1 VANRKR
7 PRSRNGSGNQF
18 GNQGQN
24 TSTPRTA
31 SNAEALLG
39 ALHDSGVE
47 HVFTNA
53 GTDTAPVIEALA
65 QTRNSNQPQPRF
77 LVTPHENV
85 AMAMAHGHYRFS
97 GKPAAV
103 LLHTTVG
110 SANAVMGV
118 MNAHRDHVPVVMMAG
133 RTPNTEYG
141 ELGSRSAHIHWG
153 QEAFD
158 QGAMMRD
165 WLKWDYE
172 LRAGQPIETLIQRAV
187 AIATTS
193 PPGPVYLT
201 LPREVIAGPAALST
215 EAQPAPSSAQ
225 VPGAAVVEEVVDAL
239 LGAEF
244 PLIVTSSGGREA
256 SAFQALADI
265 AQAMAVPVAQPFATD
280 VNLPSDHAMNFGME
294 GMGLVAEADLI
305 VVLEAGVPWVQVRP
319 KPGATVIQV
328 AADPQYTTYPLRSFQ
343 TDRAIAATAP
353 DFLGLLKE
361 AFLARSLTDSEQRRI
376 ARRTRLLT
384 ELNTKRRERL
394 AATIKGAAHN
404 APISTAWLANCL
416 NYAKAEDAIV
426 INELGVPPDFLELTR
441 PRTYM
446 RESTAGGLG
455 FGLGA
460 ALGAKLVQPDRQ
472 VISVVGDG
480 SYMFGNPTP
489 AHFVARAQQLGTL
502 TIINNNQRWQ
512 AVHNAA
518 SGMYPDGEAV
528 QAASMPLTDLT
539 PSPNFEQIVAASD
552 GHGERVDEPD
562 ALLDA
567 IERGLEAAQAG
578 APAVLNVITAP
589 S

>member
-1 VANRKR
+1 MANRKR
-7 PRSRNGSGNQF
+7 PNQ
-18 GNQGQN
+18 
-24 TSTPRTA
+24 TPARA
-31 SNAEALLG
+31 PSNAEALLG
-39 ALHDSGVE
+39 ALQRSGVE

-53 GTDTAPVIEALA
+53 GTDTAPIIEALA

-97 GKPAAV
+97 GKLAAV

-118 MNAHRDHVPVVMMAG
+118 MNAQRDQVPILMMAG
-133 RTPNTEYG
+133 RTPNTELG

-172 LRAGQPIETLIQRAV
+172 FRAGQSIDTLIQRA
-187 AIATTS
+187 AGIATTA

-201 LPREVIAGPAALST
+201 LPREVIAAPAVACDTTNLVAST
-215 EAQPAPSSAQ
+215 PA
-225 VPGAAVVEEVVDAL
+225 VPQTGMIEEILDAL
-239 LGAEF
+239 MAAEF
-244 PLIVTSSGGREA
+244 PLIVTSSGGRA
-256 SAFQALADI
+256 AAAFQALADLAETLAI
-265 AQAMAVPVAQPFATD
+265 PVAQPFATD
-280 VNLPSDHAMNFGME
+280 VNLPSEHAMNFGME

-305 VVLEAGVPWVQVRP
+305 IVLEAGVPWVGVQP
-319 KPGATVIQV
+319 KPSARVIQV
-328 AADPQYTTYPLRSFQ
+328 AADPQYARYPLRGFQ
-343 TDRAIAATAP
+343 TDLAVATTAP
-353 DFLGLLKE
+353 E
-361 AFLARSLTDSEQRRI
+361 FLALLQASLDAKNLDDAGQRRI
-376 ARRTRLLT
+376 SKRKRVLT
-384 ELNTKRRERL
+384 ELNAKRRERL
-394 AATIKGAAHN
+394 AATIKTVAKN

-416 NYAKAEDAIV
+416 NYAKAADAIV
-426 INELGVPPDFLELTR
+426 INELGVPPDYLELNQ
-441 PRTYM
+441 PCTYM

-489 AHFVARAQQLGTL
+489 AHFVAKAQGLGTL

-528 QAASMPLTDLT
+528 NADAMPLTDLT
-539 PSPNFEQIVAASD
+539 PSPHFEQVVAASD
-552 GHGERVDEPD
+552 GYGECVEDP
-562 ALLDA
+562 AMLLAA
-567 IERGLEAAQAG
+567 IERGLEAAAAG
-578 APAVLNVITAP
+578 SPAVLNVITAP

>member
-1 VANRKR
+1 MTNRKGSR
-7 PRSRNGSGNQF
+7 PNNRKPAGA
-18 GNQGQN
+18 
-24 TSTPRTA
+24 RTA
-31 SNAEALLG
+31 TGTGVPAPPVTSNAELLLSALY
-39 ALHDSGVE
+39 SNGVE

-53 GTDTAPVIEALA
+53 GTDTAPIIEALA
-65 QTRNSNQPQPRF
+65 QTSTSNQPLPRF

-97 GKPAAV
+97 GKLAAV

-118 MNAHRDHVPVVMMAG
+118 MNAHRDHVPILLMAG
-133 RTPNTEYG
+133 RTPNTEHG

-172 LRAGQPIETLIQRAV
+172 FRAGQSIETLIQRAA
-187 AIATTS
+187 AIATSS

-201 LPREVIAGPAALST
+201 LPREVIASPATARSDT
-215 EAQPAPSSAQ
+215 NQTPSSAV
-225 VPGAAVVEEVVDAL
+225 VPQIGVSEEIVDAL
-239 LGAEF
+239 LSAEF
-244 PLIVTSSGGREA
+244 PLIVTSSGGRAEK
-256 SAFQALADI
+256 AFHALAELSEALAI
-265 AQAMAVPVAQPFATD
+265 PVAQPFATD
-280 VNLPSDHAMNFGME
+280 VNLPSEHPMNFGME

-305 VVLEAGVPWVQVRP
+305 VVLEAGVPWVGVKP
-319 KPGATVIQV
+319 KPEARVIQV
-328 AADPQYTTYPLRSFQ
+328 AADAQYASYPLRGFQ
-343 TDRAIAATAP
+343 TDMAVTADAA
-353 DFLGLLKE
+353 G
-361 AFLARSLTDSEQRRI
+361 FLAGLIDVVAARSGDPTAQRKTDKRR
-376 ARRTRLLT
+376 RLFT
-384 ELNTKRRERL
+384 QLNNKRRERMT
-394 AATIKGAAHN
+394 ATIKARAQD

-416 NYAKAEDAIV
+416 NYAKADDAIV
-426 INELGVPPDFLELTR
+426 INELGVPPDFLVLNQ
-441 PRTYM
+441 PRSYM

-460 ALGAKLVQPDRQ
+460 SLGAKLVQPERQ
-472 VISVVGDG
+472 VIAVVGDG

-528 QAASMPLTDLT
+528 HADSMPLTDLT
-539 PSPNFEQIVAASD
+539 PSPRFEQVVAASD
-552 GHGERVDEPD
+552 GYGERVEDPE
-562 ALLDA
+562 ALIGA
-567 IERGLEAAQAG
+567 IERGLEAAASG
-578 APAVLNVITAP
+578 VPAVLNVITAP
-589 S
+589 